1 MKKLLSGMKF
11 MRHEFQMDELLLL
24 LVMASFMLLAQYP
37 RCGPFGLGSRCAARA
52 LIQTARFPS
61 AVRCFL

>member
-24 LVMASFMLLAQYP
+24 LVMASFMLLAQ
-37 RCGPFGLGSRCAARA
+37 
-52 LIQTARFPS
+52 
-61 AVRCFL
+61 